1 VSPHEEWVVFESTQR
16 LDVAVAEA
24 LGCSRARAQQLLAD
38 GVVDVD
44 GSQVRSK
51 GLRVRH
57 GQTIS
62 VWRTPEALDQL
73 TAVDQPL
80 DLLGEGEGWIAA
92 SKPAGLPVHP
102 LRHDETDSLLQR
114 VFAKHPEIEG
124 VGEGGLRSGV
134 VHRLDVDTSG
144 VQIFALEELAY
155 ARLRDAFSQHRV
167 DKAYRA
173 LVSGVPQEHGA
184 IEVDLKITRHR
195 PAKVSAYVSGEG
207 GADSR
212 ACPLRWR
219 VREAFA
225 DAALVEV
232 RPRTGFLHQIRATMD
247 WLGHP
252 ILGDRVYGEVAHRAA
267 RQMLHASRLVLG
279 EIEVEAPDPPD
290 FTALLEELRA

>member
-1 VSPHEEWVVFESTQR
+1 VVIEATQR
-16 LDVAVAEA
+16 LDIAVAEA
-24 LGCSRARAQQLLAD
+24 LGCSRARAQQLLAE

-44 GSQVRSK
+44 GGQVRSK
-51 GLRVRH
+51 GLRVH
-57 GQTIS
+57 NGQRIS

-73 TAVDQPL
+73 VAVDRAL
-80 DLLGEGEGWIAA
+80 DLLAEGEGWVAVA
-92 SKPAGLPVHP
+92 KPAGLPVHP
-102 LRHDETDSLLQR
+102 LRHDEDDSLLQR
-114 VFAKHPEIEG
+114 VFAEYPSIDG

-144 VQIFALEELAY
+144 VQIFALDESNY
-155 ARLRDAFSQHRV
+155 VRLRDAFRLHRI
-167 DKAYRA
+167 DKTYRA
-173 LVSGVPQEHGA
+173 LVAGVPQEQGA

-195 PAKVSAYVSGEG
+195 PARVSAFAAGEG

-219 VREAFA
+219 LRESFV

-232 RPRTGFLHQIRATMD
+232 RPRTGFLHQIRVTMD

-252 ILGDRVYGEVAHRAA
+252 VLGDRIYGDTASRAP

-279 EIEVEAPDPPD
+279 EIEVQAPDPPD
-290 FTALLEELRA
+290 FAELLDRLRA